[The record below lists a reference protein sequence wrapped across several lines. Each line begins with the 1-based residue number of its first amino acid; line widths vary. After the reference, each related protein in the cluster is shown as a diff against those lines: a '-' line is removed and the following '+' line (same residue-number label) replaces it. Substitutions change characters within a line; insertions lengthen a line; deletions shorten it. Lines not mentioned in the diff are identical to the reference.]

1 MTTQHVNSFIDT
13 VQGAK
18 STFVKT
24 FVQHEGIAK
33 SLNSFIDAQTKFAKE
48 LVKTSSDVTTQV
60 AEELTKFDA
69 KKAFAFAK

>member
-1 MTTQHVNSFIDT
+1 MTQHVNTFIDT

-24 FVQHEGIAK
+24 FVQNEGIAK
-33 SLNSFIDAQTKFAKE
+33 TLNSFIDAQTKFTKE
-48 LVKTSSDVTTQV
+48 LVKTTTDLTTQV
-60 AEELTKFDA
+60 TDELSKFDA

>member
-1 MTTQHVNSFIDT
+1 MTQHVNTFIDT

-33 SLNSFIDAQTKFAKE
+33 TLNSFIDAQTKFTKE
-48 LVKTSSDVTTQV
+48 LVKTTTDLTTQV
-60 AEELTKFDA
+60 TDELSKFDA
-69 KKAFAFAK
+69 KKTFAFAK

>member
-1 MTTQHVNSFIDT
+1 MTQHVNSFIDT

-33 SLNSFIDAQTKFAKE
+33 SLQSFIDAQTKFAKE
-48 LVKTSSDVTTQV
+48 VVKTSTDVVTQ
-60 AEELTKFDA
+60 ATEELSKFDA
-69 KKAFAFAK
+69 KKAFAFTK

>member
-1 MTTQHVNSFIDT
+1 MTQHVNTFIDT

-33 SLNSFIDAQTKFAKE
+33 TLNSFIDAQTKFTKE
-48 LVKTSSDVTTQV
+48 LVKTTTDLTTQV
-60 AEELTKFDA
+60 TDELSKFDA

>member
-1 MTTQHVNSFIDT
+1 MTQHVNTFIDT

-33 SLNSFIDAQTKFAKE
+33 TLNSFIDAQTKFTKE
-48 LVKTSSDVTTQV
+48 LVKTTTDLTTHVTD
-60 AEELTKFDA
+60 ELSKFDA